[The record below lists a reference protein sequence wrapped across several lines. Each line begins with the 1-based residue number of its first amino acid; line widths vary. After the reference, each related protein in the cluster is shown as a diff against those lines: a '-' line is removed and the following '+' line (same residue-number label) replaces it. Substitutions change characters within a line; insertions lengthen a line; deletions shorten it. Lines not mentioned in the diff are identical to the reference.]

1 MYQDID
7 EKGKATIE
15 KWVQAGKGVVI
26 THHALA
32 TFNNWEWWWKEVSG
46 GRYRLK
52 AEGSTPGSTYDHD
65 QVMNVYPQGNHPVL
79 KGVPP
84 MQLMDEAYKGQWFS
98 PDINILLKTDH
109 PKSDVPVAWISPY
122 KGARVVVIQ
131 LGHDRWSHL
140 NPGYRQ
146 FVRNAMLWTAGREF

>member
-1 MYQDID
+1 
-7 EKGKATIE
+7 
-15 KWVQAGKGVVI
+15 
-26 THHALA
+26 
-32 TFNNWEWWWKEVSG
+32 
-46 GRYRLK
+46 
-52 AEGSTPGSTYDHD
+52 
-65 QVMNVYPQGNHPVL
+65 
-79 KGVPP
+79 

-109 PKSDVPVAWISPY
+109 PKSDARLPGSARI

-146 FVRNAMLWTAGREF
+146 LVRNAMMWTAGREF